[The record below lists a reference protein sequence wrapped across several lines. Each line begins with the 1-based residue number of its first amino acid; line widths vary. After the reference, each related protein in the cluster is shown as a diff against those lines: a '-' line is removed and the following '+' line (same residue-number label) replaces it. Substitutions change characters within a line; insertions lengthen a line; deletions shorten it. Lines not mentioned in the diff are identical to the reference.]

1 LPHFGTVEPAQLG
14 RKKFK
19 FMKHETKNGQQR
31 EYERKGMNLL
41 PDECKSRQIL
51 VDQVTQLGHQ
61 RAAVRTTRDSL
72 AQFRTVEP
80 AKLERKKIEF
90 MKHET
95 KNWTTERMGTKK
107 KGTYLHMNARIGLTR
122 AGLNC
127 DRSSSVVQASHPVNE
142 EGVIPREK
150 EQEGSRLSSQG
161 KELL

>member
-1 LPHFGTVEPAQLG
+1 MQEPTDSRRPGDTAG
-14 RKKFK
+14 
-19 FMKHETKNGQQR
+19 
-31 EYERKGMNLL
+31 
-41 PDECKSRQIL
+41 PPKSRR
-51 VDQVTQLGHQ
+51 H
-61 RAAVRTTRDSL
+61 RTTRDSL

-90 MKHET
+90 MKRET
-95 KNWTTERMGTKK
+95 KNWSTEGMETKK
-107 KGTYLHMNARIGLTR
+107 KGTYLHVNARIGLTR

-150 EQEGSRLSSQG
+150 EQEGRLSSQG